1 MKIYPFD
8 TLPVV
13 ITQLQSRSKD
23 KAQKMEKAI
32 RDIFDKY
39 LDHKIVK
46 KQKLKIFFL
55 EMIKMNILTM

>member
-8 TLPVV
+8 NLPVV
-13 ITQLQSRSKD
+13 ITQLQSHSKG

-46 KQKLKIFFL
+46 K
-55 EMIKMNILTM
+55 